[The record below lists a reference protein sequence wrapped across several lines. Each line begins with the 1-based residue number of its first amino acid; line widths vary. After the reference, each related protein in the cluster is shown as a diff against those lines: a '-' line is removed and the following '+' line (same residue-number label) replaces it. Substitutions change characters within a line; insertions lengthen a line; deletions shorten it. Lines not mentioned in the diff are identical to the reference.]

1 MKTVSMRWSKHCLNE
16 RGMVTGVVL
25 AVVLLVL
32 GIGGAMLQLSA
43 SEGASAG
50 GYIDGMAA
58 HYLAEAGV
66 KKAVSQ
72 LPQEPLWPGE
82 SAKLGEGT
90 YQVTVN
96 PLFGKISSTGKV
108 RTAARQLTV
117 SYTISEDDKTGNK
130 VIQYTWDN
138 N

>member
-1 MKTVSMRWSKHCLNE
+1 MRWSAHCLNE

-72 LPQEPLWPGE
+72 LPQDPLWPGE

-96 PLFGKISSTGKV
+96 PLSGKISSTGKV

-130 VIQYTWDN
+130 IIQYTWDN

>member
-1 MKTVSMRWSKHCLNE
+1 MRWSKPCLNE

-43 SEGASAG
+43 SEGASAD

-72 LPQEPLWPGE
+72 LPQDPLWPGE
-82 SAKLGEGT
+82 SAKLGEGM

-96 PLFGKISSTGKV
+96 PLSGKISSTGKV
-108 RTAARQLTV
+108 HTAARQLTV

-130 VIQYTWDN
+130 IIQYTWDN

>member
-1 MKTVSMRWSKHCLNE
+1 MKTVSMRWSNHCLDE
-16 RGMVTGVVL
+16 RGMVTGVIL

-32 GIGGAMLQLSA
+32 SIGGAMLQLST
-43 SEGASAG
+43 SDVASAG

-72 LPQEPLWPGE
+72 LPKDPSWPGE
-82 SAKLGEGT
+82 SAELGEGT

-96 PLFGKISSTGKV
+96 PLFGKISSTGRV

-117 SYTISEDDKTGNK
+117 SYIISEDDKTGNK